1 MSPESKRPNRGR
13 WQIERERCH
22 IADRT
27 PGSRRGESVPVRDAI
42 GTVLTKLDLGEQ
54 VWLKNLE
61 SDWVELAGRALAKHA
76 RPGRYERRRL
86 VVFVDSSAWLSELE
100 RYGRKELLEK
110 LQQRFGADKI
120 ADLRL
125 QMDPEGAQ

>member
-1 MSPESKRPNRGR
+1 M
-13 WQIERERCH
+13 
-22 IADRT
+22 
-27 PGSRRGESVPVRDAI
+27 PVRDAI